1 MSMRLRLASNAVLA
15 LASQRSAKMSLSTT
29 RGSSNNSSS
38 SSIGMKCVERKVTC
52 SDGVTLSSQCWPAAS
67 PSSSGSTS
75 KTRKIL
81 CLHGWLDN
89 SASFHLLAPALSKR
103 LNSSYQS
110 SSSSSKPTE
119 IVALDLPGHGLSSHK
134 SKDGPPQIL
143 AEYCYYV
150 SEFLDGLGWSN
161 GGDKTSDEADG
172 DDKIILLSHSMGA
185 GISTTMAA
193 AFPNLVDSIILLE
206 GAGPLARR
214 SEDTAKHIRNAVE
227 RRKRGNIAIY
237 GEHGEG
243 GVGDSV
249 ADIGAGAAAPSG
261 TGSGGGKARKGVRVY
276 PNLDAAV
283 DVRVNTARL
292 TPGNQYLSR
301 EAARAMVERATVSY
315 VTTPAAQAA
324 LSAAR
329 AAGENVQ
336 GFTDESVVFRH
347 DPRLQW
353 PSLQYFTREQVDAI
367 YADVKCP
374 VCLISAQDGWPFGE
388 RERKSVQELLRPAYF
403 TTLPGSHHF
412 HADPDSF
419 GAVFDEVV
427 AFIER

>member
-1 MSMRLRLASNAVLA
+1 
-15 LASQRSAKMSLSTT
+15 
-29 RGSSNNSSS
+29 
-38 SSIGMKCVERKVTC
+38 MKCVERKVTC

>member
-1 MSMRLRLASNAVLA
+1 M
-15 LASQRSAKMSLSTT
+15 
-29 RGSSNNSSS
+29 
-38 SSIGMKCVERKVTC
+38 TC
-52 SDGVTLSSQCWPAAS
+52 SDGITLSSQCWRA
-67 PSSSGSTS
+67 PSSLSSDSSSVTTTGTST

-103 LNSSYQS
+103 LNDPCDASGSSTS
-110 SSSSSKPTE
+110 SSRPTE

-134 SKDGPPQIL
+134 SKDGPPQIM

-150 SEFLDGLGWSN
+150 CEFLDGIGWTNSDTASSTTATISD
-161 GGDKTSDEADG
+161 GTADKSDE

-185 GISTTMAA
+185 GISTIMAA
-193 AFPNLVDSIILLE
+193 AFPYLVHSIVLLE

-214 SEDTAKHIRNAVE
+214 SEDTAKHIRHAVE

-237 GEHGEG
+237 GERGEG

-249 ADIGAGAAAPSG
+249 ADIGAGAVNG
-261 TGSGGGKARKGVRVY
+261 RKGGVRVY
-276 PNLDAAV
+276 PNLDGAV

-292 TPGNQYLSR
+292 APGNQYLSR
-301 EAARAMVERATVSY
+301 EAARAMVERATVPY

-329 AAGENVQ
+329 ASGENVQ

-353 PSLQYFTREQVDAI
+353 PSLQYFTREQVDAL

-374 VCLISAQDGWPFGE
+374 VCLILAEDGWPFGE
-388 RERKSVQELLRPAYF
+388 RERRSVQKLLRPAHY
-403 TTLPGSHHF
+403 TKLPGSHHF
-412 HADPDSF
+412 HADEESF
-419 GAVFDEVV
+419 RAVFDEVV
-427 AFIER
+427 AFLE